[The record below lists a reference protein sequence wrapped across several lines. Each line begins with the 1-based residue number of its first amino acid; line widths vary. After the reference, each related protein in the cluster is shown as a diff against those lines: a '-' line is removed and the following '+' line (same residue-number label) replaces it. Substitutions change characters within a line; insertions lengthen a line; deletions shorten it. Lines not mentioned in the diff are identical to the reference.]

1 MIGSQPVA
9 VQKEIVNLVGEDELF
24 DFDALFAKT
33 CGEVDSLREIDVAV
47 IVAVDEED
55 GRRPSVHRSN
65 RRRVVRQLGKFGGDV
80 FSVPV
85 VGGPIVDPVKI
96 DTSGEEIR
104 VASEAERREIAAV
117 ASAPE
122 TDALEVNVG
131 AALQEFS
138 GGDDILVFRRA
149 ASGAA
154 GRSSERAAAASAS
167 SETCHSPASHL
178 QIY

>member
-24 DFDALFAKT
+24 DFDALFAKAR
-33 CGEVDSLREIDVAV
+33 GEVHGLREIDVAIV
-47 IVAVDEED
+47 VAVDEKD
-55 GRRPSVHRSN
+55 RRLPGVHRGD
-65 RRRVVRQLGKFGGDV
+65 RRRVVSQFGKFGGDV

-85 VGGPIVDPVKI
+85 VGGPIVHAVKI
-96 DTSGEEIR
+96 DASGEEIR

-131 AALQEFS
+131 AALQDRVVE
-138 GGDDILVFRRA
+138 V
-149 ASGAA
+149 
-154 GRSSERAAAASAS
+154 
-167 SETCHSPASHL
+167 
-178 QIY
+178 